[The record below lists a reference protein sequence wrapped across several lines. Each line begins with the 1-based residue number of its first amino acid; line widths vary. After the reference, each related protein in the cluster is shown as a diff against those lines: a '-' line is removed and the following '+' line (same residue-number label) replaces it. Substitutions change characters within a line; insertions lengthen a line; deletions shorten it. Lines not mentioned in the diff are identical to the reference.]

1 MAHLCVVILFGYL
14 SFYRKVVRAICIL
27 HSMRPF
33 LLLTFFV
40 LYVSC
45 TDKYDKYKNPPEYI
59 TKPSASNAAYFEA
72 YDETLKLWNV
82 SFEEL
87 YIPTTNGI
95 AHVIVSGPKNAEP
108 VVLLHGM
115 NASSTMWYP
124 NIGSLSKNHRV
135 FAIDFILEA
144 GKSSLYN
151 DIESVDKVTDWYK
164 EVLFALELDS
174 FHLIGAS
181 RGGWLAVN
189 LALNDQKKIK
199 SLLLL
204 SPAQTFTWIKP
215 STDLLKNIVT
225 ILSSKEKQIAQSLES
240 MSSNVANISDAY
252 LKQYKIGAK
261 MDSENKFVTSMQPFS
276 NDELKSLQMPVLVL
290 IGDDDMIN
298 EKRTVA
304 IGNTLPKG
312 KGEVIQNA
320 GHFLSIDQAETVNK
334 KMVDFLK

>member
-1 MAHLCVVILFGYL
+1 MRLPLLF
-14 SFYRKVVRAICIL
+14 A
-27 HSMRPF
+27 
-33 LLLTFFV
+33 FFV
-40 LYVSC
+40 LLTSC
-45 TDKYDKYKNPPEYI
+45 ADQYRKYKNPPEYI
-59 TKPSASNAAYFEA
+59 TTPAASNAAYFEA
-72 YDETLKLWNV
+72 YDETLKLWSV

-95 AHVIVSGPKNAEP
+95 AHVIVSGPKNTEP

-124 NIGSLSKNHRV
+124 NIESLTKNNRV

-144 GKSSLYN
+144 GKSYLYN
-151 DIESVDKVTDWYK
+151 DIESVEKVTEWYK

-181 RGGWLAVN
+181 RGGWLAVK

-199 SLLLL
+199 SLILL

-215 STDLLKNIVT
+215 STDLLKNIVR
-225 ILSSKEKQIAQSLES
+225 IFSSKEKQMEQSLES
-240 MSSNVANISDAY
+240 MSSNVANINDAY
-252 LKQYKIGAK
+252 LKQYKLGTELE
-261 MDSENKFVTSMQPFS
+261 SENKFITSMQPFS

-304 IGNTLPKG
+304 IANMLPKG

-320 GHFLSIDQAETVNK
+320 GHFLSIDQAETVNQ
-334 KMVDFLK
+334 KMLDFLK

>member
-1 MAHLCVVILFGYL
+1 
-14 SFYRKVVRAICIL
+14 
-27 HSMRPF
+27 MRLF
-33 LLLTFFV
+33 LLLAFFV
-40 LYVSC
+40 LCVGC

-59 TKPSASNAAYFEA
+59 TTPSASNAAYFEA
-72 YDETLKLWNV
+72 YDQTLKLWNV
-82 SFEEL
+82 PYEEL

-95 AHVIVSGPKNAEP
+95 AHVIVSGPKNADP

-124 NIGSLSKNHRV
+124 NIESLTKNHRV

-144 GKSSLYN
+144 GKSYLSN
-151 DIESVDKVTDWYK
+151 DIESVEKVTAWYK

-181 RGGWLAVN
+181 RGGWLAVK

-215 STDLLKNIVT
+215 STDLLKNIVR
-225 ILSSKEKQIAQSLES
+225 IFSSKERQIEQSLES
-240 MSSNVANISDAY
+240 MSSNVANINDAY
-252 LKQYKIGAK
+252 LKQYKLGTELE
-261 MDSENKFVTSMQPFS
+261 SENKFITSMQPFS

-304 IGNTLPKG
+304 IANMLPKG

-320 GHFLSIDQAETVNK
+320 GHFLSIDQAETVNE
-334 KMVDFLK
+334 KMLEFLK

>member
-1 MAHLCVVILFGYL
+1 
-14 SFYRKVVRAICIL
+14 
-27 HSMRPF
+27 MRLF
-33 LLLTFFV
+33 LLLAFFV
-40 LYVSC
+40 LCVGC

-59 TKPSASNAAYFEA
+59 TTPSASNAAYFEA

-82 SFEEL
+82 PYEEL

-95 AHVIVSGPKNAEP
+95 AHVIVSGLKNADP

-124 NIGSLSKNHRV
+124 NIESLTKSHCV

-144 GKSSLYN
+144 GKSYLSN
-151 DIESVDKVTDWYK
+151 DIESVEKVTDWYK

-189 LALNDQKKIK
+189 LALDDQKKIK
-199 SLLLL
+199 SLVLL

-215 STDLLKNIVT
+215 STDLLKNIVR
-225 ILSSKEKQIAQSLES
+225 IFSSKEKQMEQSLES
-240 MSSNVANISDAY
+240 MSSNVANINDVY
-252 LKQYKIGAK
+252 LNQYKLGTELE
-261 MDSENKFVTSMQPFS
+261 SENKFITSMQPFS

-304 IGNTLPKG
+304 IANMLPKG

-320 GHFLSIDQAETVNK
+320 GHFLSIDQAETVNE
-334 KMVDFLK
+334 KMQDFLK